1 MQEDLFGFRAGRISH
16 RVHRD
21 ARAGNE
27 WLADPQEISKKINLG
42 VNGRSYMQHYSQPV
56 LLENVPR
63 VQPSRWF
70 AIHTRYQHEKLVAAT
85 LQGKGLEVFLP
96 TYDASHRWSD
106 RTKRVTLPLFPGY
119 LFFANDIDQRI
130 QILSTPGVNAIIRA
144 GNLPAEIS
152 NEEIAA
158 IRRMVESTLRVEPH
172 PFLNE
177 GDFVRIKAG
186 PLEGLEGIVSRKKD
200 AVRLV
205 LSIQIL
211 GQSAA
216 VEIDGCAVER
226 LKPSRAVVS

>member
-1 MQEDLFGFRAGRISH
+1 MQDST
-16 RVHRD
+16 
-21 ARAGNE
+21 
-27 WLADPQEISKKINLG
+27 
-42 VNGRSYMQHYSQPV
+42 QP
-56 LLENVPR
+56 LQIKCSPPI
-63 VQPSRWF
+63 QPPRWF
-70 AIHTRYQHEKLVAAT
+70 AVHTRYQHEKLVAAT
-85 LQGKGLEVFLP
+85 LQSKGLEVFLP
-96 TYDASHRWSD
+96 TYEAIHRWSD

-130 QILSTPGVNAIIRA
+130 QILSTPGVNAIIRT

-158 IRRMVESTLRVEPH
+158 IRRLVESTLRVEPH

-186 PLEGLEGIVSRKKD
+186 PLEGLEGFVSRKKD

-216 VEIDGCAVER
+216 VEIDGYAVER
-226 LKPSRAVVS
+226 LRPSRAVVS